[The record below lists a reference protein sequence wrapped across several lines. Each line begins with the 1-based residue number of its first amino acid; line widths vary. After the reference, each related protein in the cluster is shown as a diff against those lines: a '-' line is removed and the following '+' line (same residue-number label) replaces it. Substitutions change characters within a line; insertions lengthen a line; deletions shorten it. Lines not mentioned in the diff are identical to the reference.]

1 MNAARKPMN
10 LSEFDPFRGPVLESR
25 IPVTESQ
32 REIWLAAQMQAEAN
46 LAFNEGTTV
55 TYEGDLDVEAL
66 RSSLEELTERHE
78 VLRAWVSPDGK
89 WLGIPEPKALQLTCT
104 DISDSPAA
112 LAAFE
117 RDVMSVPFELETG
130 PLVRFQLLRV
140 HARKHYLLITAHHI
154 IIDGWSLSVLLRE
167 LAALYTSRVLGR
179 PASLPD
185 APHYGDYVDAE
196 ARFLASAEGAVH
208 TQYWLDQLKD
218 SPLPVELP
226 RDKVPPVQRT
236 YAASGLNRKIAAD
249 LVGRVKAMGVGHG
262 ASLVATTLASFS
274 ALLHRLTGN
283 TDLVI
288 GLFAA
293 GQSFHEKR
301 GLVGHCV
308 NMLPLRIKPESEQ
321 SFATLL
327 RQTSGVVLDAFDH
340 QGTTFGSLLPKLQFQ
355 RDERRPPLVS
365 IIFNVDIRD
374 DDITHHG
381 VDARYHTMIRQ
392 AETFEWFINL
402 VDDGKELLIECTYN
416 EDLFSESMVD
426 ALLDNF
432 ESLLRAA
439 CENPSQSLA
448 QLGVISPATFEHL
461 IRDFNATEQ
470 TFPAGCIHEVIGE
483 RAAQWADRVAVKAG
497 NRKATYANLEQRAN
511 AVASTLVQRGIG
523 LGDKVAVCLQREID
537 LPAALLGILK
547 TGAAYLPLD
556 LQFPPERLTYMLE
569 DSGAALVLG
578 EKAIADQLPSSN
590 LPVLLLED
598 VSNDAPLVQRHV
610 PTDAAAYIIYTSG
623 STGKPKGVVVTHGN
637 VVNFLNSM
645 AREPGLTSAD
655 TLLAVTTISFDIAG
669 LELYLPLYVGGCVAI
684 VDRETAGDGDR
695 LMAALRLHQATVMQ
709 ATPAT
714 WRLLIAA
721 GWKGSPKFRGFCGG
735 EPLPVDLAG
744 PLLTRVGELWNLYG
758 PTETTI
764 WSTTFRV
771 VDTQQPILIGK
782 PIDNTQCYVLDP
794 QLRPQ
799 PLGVSG
805 ELWIAGT
812 GVARGYH
819 ARPELDAERFV
830 ADPFATAAG
839 ARMYRT
845 GDLARWLPDG
855 QLECLGRIDFQVKL
869 RGYRIELGEIE
880 AQLALQPSVAEA
892 VCVVRERVPGDAH
905 LIAYLIAQP
914 GAVIAASD
922 LRAALRDRLP
932 AYMIP
937 QHMVT
942 LEALP
947 RLPNGK
953 LNRKALPNPF
963 ADGTITAATVVKF
976 PPRGRAEEAVA
987 AMWREVLGT
996 HEINRDDRFLE
1007 LGGHSLLAVRV
1018 AGRLQQEFGV
1028 RPPLRTVMME
1038 TLASLAAHV
1047 SGETA
1052 EPDAIDSVHQPASGR
1067 PQVDAFYFGSEKRP
1081 LFGLLTPA
1089 AAPAKSTAVLI
1100 CQTWGMEYMRSYSAA
1115 KMLGE
1120 RLARQ
1125 GFTSMRFDY
1134 ACTGDSAG
1142 YSNEAR
1148 IGEWL
1153 ENIHSAANELRTR
1166 SGCTQLCIIGLRLG
1180 ALLAASAV
1188 NAGLP
1193 ADHIV
1198 LWDAPSNGLDWFQD
1212 LQRLNKESH
1221 AKWNSIRSPG
1231 AKLQPPCSTELLGMP
1246 FSREFQQDLTVLPAA
1261 QISKSNA
1268 EVLIALSKDSPLV
1281 EVPGKTL
1288 RLPDPGFWSR
1298 VSWLTTPWNPAASI
1312 NVIIEELRTRLK

>member
-1 MNAARKPMN
+1 MNAARRPIEAA
-10 LSEFDPFRGPVLESR
+10 EFDPLRGPAIESR
-25 IPVTESQ
+25 IRVTESQ
-32 REIWLAAQMQAEAN
+32 REIWLAAQMQPEAN

-55 TYEGDLDVEAL
+55 TYEGELNVEAL
-66 RSSLEELTERHE
+66 RGALQDLTERHE

-89 WLGIPEPKALQLTCT
+89 WLGISEPRPLELAIRTIEDRPEVLTR
-104 DISDSPAA
+104 I
-112 LAAFE
+112 E
-117 RDVMSVPFELETG
+117 REVMSVPFELERG
-130 PLVRFQLLRV
+130 PLIRFELLRV
-140 HARKHYLLITAHHI
+140 SPSKHYLLITAHHI

-167 LAALYTSRVLGR
+167 LAILYSSRVVGKD
-179 PASLPD
+179 AALPE
-185 APHYGDYVDAE
+185 APHYGDYVDLE

-249 LVGRVKAMGVGHG
+249 LVSRIKAVGVEHG

-283 TDLVI
+283 TDVVI

-293 GQSFHEKR
+293 GQSFHEQR

-308 NMLPLRIKPESEQ
+308 NMLPLRIKPEGEQ
-321 SFATLL
+321 SFSTLL
-327 RQTSGVVLDAFDH
+327 KQTGKVVLDAFDH

-374 DDITHHG
+374 DDMTHHG
-381 VDARYHTMIRQ
+381 LQARYHTMIRQ

-402 VDDGKELLIECTYN
+402 VDDGKELLIECTYIK
-416 EDLFSESMVD
+416 DLFSESMVD

-432 ESLLRAA
+432 ESLLRSATDD
-439 CENPSQSLA
+439 PSQA
-448 QLGVISPATFEHL
+448 LGRLNLISDKTFDRL
-461 IRDFNATEQ
+461 IREFNATDTQ
-470 TFPAGCIHEVIGE
+470 FPAACIHEVIRE
-483 RAAQWADRVAVKAG
+483 RAMQWSDRVAVKAG
-497 NRKATYANLEQRAN
+497 SRQMTFAQLDARAN
-511 AVASTLVQRGIG
+511 AIAACLISRGVQ
-523 LGDKVAVCLQREID
+523 LGDKVAVCLQRDLD

-547 TGAAYLPLD
+547 SGAAYLPLD
-556 LQFPPERLTYMLE
+556 LQFPPDRLAYMLE

-578 EKAIADQLPSSN
+578 EKEIADQLPQSN

-598 VSNDAPLVQRHV
+598 VPASAEPVQRTFG
-610 PTDAAAYIIYTSG
+610 TDTAAYIIYTSG
-623 STGKPKGVVVTHGN
+623 STGKPKGVVLTHGN

-645 AREPGLTSAD
+645 AREPGLTAAD

-684 VDRETAGDGDR
+684 VDRETASDGDK
-695 LMAALRLHQATVMQ
+695 LMAALSQHQATVMQ

-721 GWKGSPKFRGFCGG
+721 GWKGSSQFRAFCGG

-744 PLLTRVGELWNLYG
+744 PLLARVGQLWNLYG

-764 WSTTFRV
+764 WSTAFRV
-771 VDTQQPILIGK
+771 VDLEQPILIGK

-819 ARPELDAERFV
+819 ERPELNAERFV
-830 ADPFATAAG
+830 ADPFAKQAG

-914 GAVIAASD
+914 GATVVAAD
-922 LRAALRDRLP
+922 LKAALRDRLP

-942 LEALP
+942 LESLP

-976 PPRGRAEEAVA
+976 PPRGRAEETVA

-1018 AGRLQQEFGV
+1018 AGRLHQEFGV

-1047 SGETA
+1047 SGEVAEEDPQTSAQTA
-1052 EPDAIDSVHQPASGR
+1052 AATR
-1067 PQVDAFYFGSEKRP
+1067 PIEAFHFGSEQRP
-1081 LFGLLTPA
+1081 LFGVLTPA
-1089 AAPAKSTAVLI
+1089 AGEAKSTAVLI

-1115 KMLGE
+1115 KMLGD

-1125 GFTSMRFDY
+1125 GFASMRFDY

-1148 IGEWL
+1148 TGEWL
-1153 ENIHSAANELRTR
+1153 DNVRAAARELRERT
-1166 SGCTQLCIIGLRLG
+1166 GATQIGLVGLRLG
-1180 ALLAASAV
+1180 ALLAAEAV
-1188 NAGLP
+1188 NSGLD
-1193 ADHIV
+1193 ASWVV
-1198 LWDAPSNGLDWFQD
+1198 LWDAPPSGATWLQE
-1212 LQRLNKESH
+1212 LQRLNGESH
-1221 AKWNSIRSPG
+1221 AKWNSIRSSG
-1231 AKLQPPCSTELLGMP
+1231 AKLQPPCPNELLGMP
-1246 FSREFQQDLTVLPAA
+1246 FSNEFRQDLESLPAPR
-1261 QISKSNA
+1261 
-1268 EVLIALSKDSPLV
+1268 IADGRTRVIYAFSKDSPDFAGV
-1281 EVPGKTL
+1281 IAPL

-1312 NVIIEELRTRLK
+1312 NAIVEQLRSLQ

>member
-1 MNAARKPMN
+1 V
-10 LSEFDPFRGPVLESR
+10 D
-25 IPVTESQ
+25 
-32 REIWLAAQMQAEAN
+32 
-46 LAFNEGTTV
+46 
-55 TYEGDLDVEAL
+55 AL
-66 RSSLEELTERHE
+66 RSCLQELTERHE

-89 WLGIPEPKALQLTCT
+89 WLGIPEPRALELRVT
-104 DISDSPAA
+104 DIEEGADVLGAI
-112 LAAFE
+112 E
-117 RDVMSVPFELETG
+117 RDLMSLAFELERG
-130 PLVRFQLLRV
+130 PLIRFQLLR
-140 HARKHYLLITAHHI
+140 ASSRKHYLLITAHHI

-167 LAALYTSRVLGR
+167 LAVLYTSRVLR
-179 PASLPD
+179 RDSPLPE

-196 ARFLASAEGAVH
+196 ARFLASSEGAAH
-208 TQYWLDQLKD
+208 TQYWVNQLKD

-249 LVGRVKAMGVGHG
+249 LVGRVKSMGVEHG

-283 TDLVI
+283 NDIVI

-308 NMLPLRIKPESEQ
+308 NMLPLRIKPEAEQ

-340 QGTTFGSLLPKLQFQ
+340 QGTTFGSMLPKLQFQ

-381 VDARYHTMIRQ
+381 LETRYHTMIRQ

-416 EDLFSESMVD
+416 KDLFSESMVD
-426 ALLDNF
+426 SLLDNF
-432 ESLLRAA
+432 EALLRSA
-439 CENPSQSLA
+439 CENPALA
-448 QLGVISPATFEHL
+448 LSELGLISPATFQRL
-461 IRDFNATEQ
+461 IGDFNKTDQ
-470 TFPAGCIHEVIGE
+470 VFPAGCIHQVISE
-483 RAAQWADRVAVKAG
+483 RAAQWPNRIAVKSG
-497 NRKATYANLEQRAN
+497 NLQSTYAQLEQRAN
-511 AVASTLVQRGIG
+511 SIAATLIRRGIG
-523 LGDKVAVCLQREID
+523 LGDKVAVCLQRELD

-556 LQFPPERLTYMLE
+556 LQFPPDRLAYMLE

-578 EKAIADQLPSSN
+578 EKAIAEQLPVSN
-590 LPVLLLED
+590 LPLLLLEEVVEHSPRVD
-598 VSNDAPLVQRHV
+598 RSF
-610 PTDAAAYIIYTSG
+610 PTDSAAYIIYTSG

-645 AREPGLTSAD
+645 AREPGLTADD

-669 LELYLPLYVGGCVAI
+669 LELYLPLYVGACVAI

-695 LMAALRLHQATVMQ
+695 LVAALAHQQATVMQ

-721 GWKGSPKFRGFCGG
+721 GWKGSRKFRAFCGG

-744 PLLTRVGELWNLYG
+744 PLLSRVGELWNLYG

-819 ARPELDAERFV
+819 ERPELNAERFV
-830 ADPFATAAG
+830 RDPFAMSNTED
-839 ARMYRT
+839 RMYRT

-880 AQLALQPSVAEA
+880 AQLALQPTVAEA

-905 LIAYLIAQP
+905 LIAY
-914 GAVIAASD
+914 VIAEAGAEISASD
-922 LRAALRDRLP
+922 LRQSLRDRLP

-937 QHMVT
+937 QHVVA
-942 LEALP
+942 LESLP
-947 RLPNGK
+947 RLPN
-953 LNRKALPNPF
+953 
-963 ADGTITAATVVKF
+963 
-976 PPRGRAEEAVA
+976 
-987 AMWREVLGT
+987 
-996 HEINRDDRFLE
+996 
-1007 LGGHSLLAVRV
+1007 
-1018 AGRLQQEFGV
+1018 
-1028 RPPLRTVMME
+1028 
-1038 TLASLAAHV
+1038 
-1047 SGETA
+1047 
-1052 EPDAIDSVHQPASGR
+1052 
-1067 PQVDAFYFGSEKRP
+1067 
-1081 LFGLLTPA
+1081 
-1089 AAPAKSTAVLI
+1089 
-1100 CQTWGMEYMRSYSAA
+1100 
-1115 KMLGE
+1115 
-1120 RLARQ
+1120 
-1125 GFTSMRFDY
+1125 
-1134 ACTGDSAG
+1134 
-1142 YSNEAR
+1142 
-1148 IGEWL
+1148 
-1153 ENIHSAANELRTR
+1153 
-1166 SGCTQLCIIGLRLG
+1166 
-1180 ALLAASAV
+1180 
-1188 NAGLP
+1188 
-1193 ADHIV
+1193 
-1198 LWDAPSNGLDWFQD
+1198 
-1212 LQRLNKESH
+1212 
-1221 AKWNSIRSPG
+1221 
-1231 AKLQPPCSTELLGMP
+1231 
-1246 FSREFQQDLTVLPAA
+1246 
-1261 QISKSNA
+1261 
-1268 EVLIALSKDSPLV
+1268 
-1281 EVPGKTL
+1281 
-1288 RLPDPGFWSR
+1288 
-1298 VSWLTTPWNPAASI
+1298 
-1312 NVIIEELRTRLK
+1312 